1 MTEEKFK
8 NGSVGPTK
16 DDLIAVEKLREA
28 RDRIKK
34 EIQKVIIGQEKVI
47 DELLIALLSNGHCLL
62 IGVPG
67 LAKTLLISTISK
79 ILDLKFS
86 RIQFTPD
93 LMPSD
98 ITGTDI
104 IQENVTTGERTFK
117 FIKGPIFA
125 NIILADEINRTPPKT
140 QSALLQ
146 AMQEH
151 EVTAGGQTYKLTEPF
166 FVLATQNPI
175 EQEGTYPLPEAQLDR
190 FMFNVYIDYPSSEEE
205 NLIVK
210 TTTSAYFWDL
220 EKVMGAE
227 EIVRLQKLA
236 RKVPVSDYVIDYAV
250 RLARYT
256 RPHSNDDYQPLDYV
270 KNWVTWGAGPRASQY
285 MILGAK
291 TKAIL
296 DGRYTPSCE
305 DVKAVALP
313 VLRHRIVT
321 SFNAEAD
328 GVGTFEIIQK
338 LLQDIKEKD

>member
-1 MTEEKFK
+1 MAEKE
-8 NGSVGPTK
+8 
-16 DDLIAVEKLREA
+16 DLLAVEKLNEA
-28 RDRIKK
+28 RNKIKK
-34 EIQKVIIGQEKVI
+34 EIKKVIIGQDRVI

-67 LAKTLLISTISK
+67 LAKTLMISTIAG
-79 ILDLKFS
+79 ILNLKFQ

-98 ITGTDI
+98 ITGTEI
-104 IQENVTTGERTFK
+104 IEENISTRERTFK
-117 FIKGPIFA
+117 FVKGPVFA
-125 NIILADEINRTPPKT
+125 NIVLADEINRTPPKT

-151 EVTAGGQTYKLTEPF
+151 EVTAGGETYKLTEPF
-166 FVLATQNPI
+166 YVLATQNPI
-175 EQEGTYPLPEAQLDR
+175 ELEGTYPLPEAQLDR
-190 FMFNVYIDYPSSEEE
+190 FMFNIYVDYPSEEEE

-210 TTTSAYFWDL
+210 STTSAYSWDL

-227 EIVRLQKLA
+227 EIIRLQQLA
-236 RKVPVSDYVIDYAV
+236 RRVPASDHVINYAV
-250 RLARYT
+250 RLARST
-256 RPHSNDDYQPLDYV
+256 RPNENNSLAYI
-270 KNWVTWGAGPRASQY
+270 KNWVNWGAGPRASQY

-305 DVKAVALP
+305 DVRLVAKP

-328 GVGTFEIIQK
+328 GVGTLEIIEK
-338 LLQDIKEKD
+338 LLQDVKEE

>member
-1 MTEEKFK
+1 MMAEKE
-8 NGSVGPTK
+8 
-16 DDLIAVEKLREA
+16 DLLAVEKLNEA
-28 RDRIKK
+28 RNKIKK
-34 EIQKVIIGQEKVI
+34 EIKKVIIGQDRVI

-67 LAKTLLISTISK
+67 LAKTLMISTIAR
-79 ILDLKFS
+79 ILDLKFQ

-98 ITGTDI
+98 ITGTEI
-104 IQENVTTGERTFK
+104 IEENVSTGERTFK
-117 FIKGPIFA
+117 FVKGPVFA
-125 NIILADEINRTPPKT
+125 NIVLADEINRTPPKT

-151 EVTAGGQTYKLTEPF
+151 EVTTGGETYKLVEPF

-175 EQEGTYPLPEAQLDR
+175 ELEGTYPLPEAQLDR
-190 FMFNVYIDYPSSEEE
+190 FMFNIYVDYPSEEEE

-210 TTTSAYFWDL
+210 STTSAYSWDL
-220 EKVMGAE
+220 EKLMGAE
-227 EIVRLQKLA
+227 EIIRLQQLA
-236 RKVPVSDYVIDYAV
+236 RRVPASDHVVNYAV
-250 RLARYT
+250 RLARST
-256 RPHSNDDYQPLDYV
+256 RPNENKSSPYI
-270 KNWVTWGAGPRASQY
+270 KNWVSWGAGPRASQY

-296 DGRYTPSCE
+296 DGRYTPACE
-305 DVKAVALP
+305 DVRTVAKP

-328 GVGTFEIIQK
+328 GVGTLDIIEK
-338 LLQDIKEKD
+338 LLQDVKEE

>member
-1 MTEEKFK
+1 MAEKE
-8 NGSVGPTK
+8 
-16 DDLIAVEKLREA
+16 DLLAVEKLNEA
-28 RDRIKK
+28 RNKIKK
-34 EIQKVIIGQEKVI
+34 EIKKVIIGQDRVI
-47 DELLIALLSNGHCLL
+47 DELLVALLSNGHCLL

-67 LAKTLLISTISK
+67 LAKTLMISTIAR
-79 ILDLKFS
+79 ILDLKFQ

-98 ITGTDI
+98 ITGTEI
-104 IQENVTTGERTFK
+104 IEENVSTGERTFK
-117 FIKGPIFA
+117 FVKGPVFA
-125 NIILADEINRTPPKT
+125 NIVLADEINRTPPKT

-151 EVTAGGQTYKLTEPF
+151 EVTTGGETYKLAEPF

-175 EQEGTYPLPEAQLDR
+175 ELEGTYPLPEAQLDR
-190 FMFNVYIDYPSSEEE
+190 FMFNIYVDYPSEEEE

-210 TTTSAYFWDL
+210 STTSAYSWDL
-220 EKVMGAE
+220 EKLMGAE
-227 EIVRLQKLA
+227 EIIRLQQLA
-236 RKVPVSDYVIDYAV
+236 RRVPASDHVINYAV
-250 RLARYT
+250 RLARST
-256 RPHSNDDYQPLDYV
+256 RPNENKSSPYI
-270 KNWVTWGAGPRASQY
+270 KNWVSWGAGPRASQY

-305 DVKAVALP
+305 DVRSVAKP

-328 GVGTFEIIQK
+328 GVGTLDIIEK
-338 LLQDIKEKD
+338 LLQDVKEE

>member
-1 MTEEKFK
+1 MPEEKVEK
-8 NGSVGPTK
+8 K
-16 DDLIAVEKLREA
+16 DIETVEKLKEA
-28 RDRIKK
+28 RDRIKN
-34 EIQKVIIGQEKVI
+34 EIKKVIIGQEKVI

-67 LAKTLLISTISK
+67 LAKTLMISTIAK
-79 ILDLKFS
+79 IMDLKFS

-98 ITGTDI
+98 ITGTEI
-104 IQENVTTGERTFK
+104 IQENVSTGERTFK
-117 FIKGPIFA
+117 FVQGPVFA

-151 EVTAGGQTYKLTEPF
+151 EVTAGGETYKLTEPF

-190 FMFNVYIDYPSSEEE
+190 FMFNVYIDYPSQDEE

-210 TTTSAYFWDL
+210 TTTSAYSQDL
-220 EKVMGAE
+220 DKVMGAE
-227 EIVRLQKLA
+227 EIVRLQKLV
-236 RKVPVSDYVIDYAV
+236 RRVPVSDHVINYAV
-250 RLARYT
+250 KISRFT
-256 RPHSNDDYQPLDYV
+256 RPNESDSLDYI
-270 KNWVTWGAGPRASQY
+270 KNWVSWGVGPRASQY
-285 MILGAK
+285 MILGSK
-291 TKAIL
+291 TRAVL

-305 DVKAVALP
+305 DVRDVALP

-328 GVGTFEIIQK
+328 GVGTFEIVQK
-338 LLQDIKEKD
+338 LLKDVKEEE

>member
-1 MTEEKFK
+1 MAEKE
-8 NGSVGPTK
+8 
-16 DDLIAVEKLREA
+16 DLLAVEKLNQA
-28 RDRIKK
+28 RNKIKK
-34 EIQKVIIGQEKVI
+34 EIKKVIIGQDRVI

-67 LAKTLLISTISK
+67 LAKTLMISTIAR
-79 ILDLKFS
+79 ILDLKFQ

-98 ITGTDI
+98 ITGTEI
-104 IQENVTTGERTFK
+104 IEENVSTGERTFK
-117 FIKGPIFA
+117 FVKGPVFA
-125 NIILADEINRTPPKT
+125 NIVLADEINRTPPKT

-151 EVTAGGQTYKLTEPF
+151 EVTTGGETYKLTEPF

-175 EQEGTYPLPEAQLDR
+175 ELEGTYPLPEAQLDR
-190 FMFNVYIDYPSSEEE
+190 FMFNIYVDYPSEEEE

-210 TTTSAYFWDL
+210 STTSAYSWDL
-220 EKVMGAE
+220 EKLMGAE
-227 EIVRLQKLA
+227 EIIRLQQLA
-236 RKVPVSDYVIDYAV
+236 RRVPASDHVVNYAV
-250 RLARYT
+250 RLARST
-256 RPHSNDDYQPLDYV
+256 RPNENKSSPYI
-270 KNWVTWGAGPRASQY
+270 KNWVSWGAGPRASQY

-305 DVKAVALP
+305 DVKTVAKP

-328 GVGTFEIIQK
+328 GVGTLDIIEK
-338 LLQDIKEKD
+338 LLQDVKEE